1 MAGEF
6 ELIASVFAPLA
17 GEGAPAFGLR
27 DDAAMLA
34 PPPGMEI
41 VLTKDLMIAGRHF
54 LESDPPD
61 RVARKLLRVNLS
73 DLAASGAEPFGYLL
87 GLAFPDRLDET
98 LARALAAGLARDQ
111 ETFGCR
117 LLGGDTVSG
126 AGRLMLSLTAL
137 GAVPEGAG
145 LHRFGARP
153 GDLVFVSGTIGDAA
167 LGLMM
172 RRGEIAG
179 DPHFGERLD
188 LPSPRLALGI
198 ALRGIA
204 SAAIDVSDGL
214 AADLGHLCKASG
226 TGARIESARLPL
238 SPPARAALAD
248 RPELI
253 AALLTGGDD
262 YELLFTAPP
271 SARAAVESAARRT
284 GTPVCDIGV
293 MTSPQSVHILDP
305 EGRPLTLARAGF
317 EHP

>member
-27 DDAAMLA
+27 DDAATLR
-34 PPPGMEI
+34 PPPGMEL

-73 DLAASGAEPFGYLL
+73 DLAASGAEPLGYLL
-87 GLAFPDRLDET
+87 GLAFPDRIDET

-111 ETFGCR
+111 EAFDCR

-137 GAVPEGAG
+137 GAVPEGAT

-188 LPSPRLALGI
+188 LPDPRLALGA
-198 ALRGIA
+198 ALRGVA

-214 AADLGHLCKASG
+214 ASDLGHLCTASG

-248 RPELI
+248 RPGLI

-271 SARAAVESAARRT
+271 SARAAVEAAARRT

-293 MTSPQSVHILDP
+293 MTSPQSMHILDL